1 MEVDRIFKEI
11 GNKINL
17 NGRAVVATKTP
28 HLLQIIWICKGG
40 APLFKSGLDRWQI
53 IYWFLTGP
61 RHASREIHP
70 IKSYSLD

>member
-28 HLLQIIWICKGG
+28 HLLQII
-40 APLFKSGLDRWQI
+40 
-53 IYWFLTGP
+53 
-61 RHASREIHP
+61 
-70 IKSYSLD
+70 